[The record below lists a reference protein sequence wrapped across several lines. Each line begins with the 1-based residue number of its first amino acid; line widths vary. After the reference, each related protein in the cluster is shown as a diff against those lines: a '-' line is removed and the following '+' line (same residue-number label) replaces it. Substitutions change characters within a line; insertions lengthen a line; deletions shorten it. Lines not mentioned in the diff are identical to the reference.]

1 MAITE
6 EPPLELLE
14 IQDWFRNVVRK
25 TSWSCSEAQ
34 GNGVR
39 CETYVCLLPD
49 YSQCEFMLI
58 ETCHLRF
65 P

>member
-25 TSWSCSEAQ
+25 TSLE
-34 GNGVR
+34 
-39 CETYVCLLPD
+39 LLRSPR
-49 YSQCEFMLI
+49 QRRPL
-58 ETCHLRF
+58 
-65 P
+65 